1 MQKFIFFRVEK
12 ISFVDQFIM
21 AYGGLRGGIAFGLMK
36 LTSLQL
42 VPHANAMLCVTLVVV
57 FFWFFKFLRTLF

>member
-1 MQKFIFFRVEK
+1 
-12 ISFVDQFIM
+12 M

-57 FFWFFKFLRTLF
+57 FFTSFIQGATAGPFVQVHILTKSIFYYLKF